1 MAGTTKGGFVLGAAV
16 GAAAGALVAWAL
28 VGGAPRGGGPAVAA
42 KPPIAATPAPHPASA
57 AQPAVAVQPAAQP
70 DRHAALRA
78 CQQALAVAEARAGE
92 ANGQL
97 HQASGKLAEA
107 KAIQAEDEGT
117 PPKPPPDMPARFKD
131 PKYARKAVKALFD
144 GVGGGQ
150 ITSVDCTEFPCLVY
164 GDVSRDTSRAREK
177 TIRALA
183 RAAMDTDGWGL
194 CGLGEWI
201 SGREKR
207 PTAHYA
213 YGICPKGYFQ
223 GMTSSEKQRVSWRI
237 HEMLKANLGQ

>member
-164 GDVSRDTSRAREK
+164 GDVCSGQVPREEE
-177 TIRALA
+177 
-183 RAAMDTDGWGL
+183 DDPGPGQGVDGPDGWGL
-194 CGLGEWI
+194 CGLGECDQRP
-201 SGREKR
+201 REAGQP
-207 PTAHYA
+207 PTTRMASA
-213 YGICPKGYFQ
+213 PRG
-223 GMTSSEKQRVSWRI
+223 TSR
-237 HEMLKANLGQ
+237 A